1 MSFTFPQGWIRSP
14 WNYTNVMVL
23 VASWVYLLFEGYSD
37 KMGLE
42 KDDLMYKYVS
52 MIRVFRVLRPMRTLR
67 LFSGVTLVISTIA
80 DDRIMI
86 RNVSGF
92 CPGQPGPVE
101 CH

>member
-1 MSFTFPQGWIRSP
+1 
-14 WNYTNVMVL
+14 MVL

-67 LFSGVTLVISTIA
+67 LFGGAPAPAFNAIQTTLS
-80 DDRIMI
+80 
-86 RNVSGF
+86 VSFSFAEEAQAQLGY
-92 CPGQPGPVE
+92 
-101 CH
+101 